1 MRIVVWILLLALA
14 PALSACGFS
23 PLYGE
28 GTTGQSVES
37 ALRDIEVSPQGTRTG
52 QLIRNALLEGIPPAA
67 EGNGPLRLDFS
78 VKEKEGRA
86 IVAGN
91 SDSTQQRLTLDVA
104 YQLVDTRSGRI
115 VHQGSTFADTTYT
128 RTRLPIANERARD
141 SAREALARIIA
152 RDIRTRLASYL
163 ATHGS

>member
-1 MRIVVWILLLALA
+1 MRILACILLIALM

-28 GTTGQSVES
+28 STAGQSVE
-37 ALRDIEVSPQGTRTG
+37 AAFRDIEVSPQSTRTG
-52 QLIRNALLEGIPPAA
+52 QLVRNALLEGIPPAE
-67 EGNGPLRLDFS
+67 EGGGPLRLDFS
-78 VKEKEGRA
+78 VKEKEASA

-91 SDSTQQRLTLDVA
+91 SDSTQNRLTFDVS
-104 YQLVDTRSGRI
+104 YQLVDTRTGRI
-115 VHQGSTFADTTYT
+115 VHQGKTFADTTFT

-152 RDIRTRLASYL
+152 RDMRTRIASYL
-163 ATHGS
+163 ATHGT